1 MNKIIVS
8 GSTAYDNIMRSD
20 TNIKEHLVEKEM

>member
-8 GSTAYDNIMRSD
+8 GSTAYDNIMHSD
-20 TNIKEHLVEKEM
+20 ANMKEHLVEKEM